1 MKFLF
6 QIGFY
11 INLYNHSGMH
21 MADALVS
28 PLVAGVMGTVSAAF
42 LVVAAKKVRKSQT
55 ESIVPLMGVMGAF
68 VFAAQMINF
77 SIPGTGSS
85 GHIIGGV
92 LLAVLLG
99 PWAGLIVLS
108 SVLVIQCLLF
118 ADGGLMALGCNIFN
132 MAVCMCLIAYPLIF
146 KLLVRYPVSYG
157 KIIRLSVSTC
167 IFGLLLGAVAVTVET
182 KASGITALPMM
193 QFLWFMVPIHLVIG
207 LGEGLATAAV
217 LCFIQKYK
225 PELLLPADQNRPTF
239 SKQLFQFGKTFFFFA
254 ILAFFL
260 GITFNWIASSEPDG
274 LEWSVEKVAGTAEI
288 TTGTTSKVYGVM
300 QSFQES
306 TALLPKYNNQFA
318 GIIGGVFVLV
328 FTWGI
333 ARLVYRKKRMVTE
346 YEE

>member
-1 MKFLF
+1 
-6 QIGFY
+6 
-11 INLYNHSGMH
+11 MH

-28 PLVAGVMGTVSAAF
+28 PLVAGVMGIVSATF

-68 VFAAQMINF
+68 VFAAQMVNF

-85 GHIIGGV
+85 GHIVGGV

-108 SVLVIQCLLF
+108 SVLVVQCLLF
-118 ADGGLMALGCNIFN
+118 ADGGLIALGCNIFN
-132 MAVCMCLIAYPLIF
+132 MAVCTCLIAYPLIF
-146 KLLVRYPVSYG
+146 KSFMRYPVSYE
-157 KIIRLSVSTC
+157 KIIGLSVSTC

-182 KASGITALPMM
+182 KASGITALPLT
-193 QFLWFMVPIHLVIG
+193 QFLWFMLPIHSVIG
-207 LGEGLATAAV
+207 LGEGLATAAI

-225 PELLLPADQNRPTF
+225 PELLLPADQKMPTA
-239 SKQLFQFGKTFFFFA
+239 SKRIFRFGTTFFFFA
-254 ILAFFL
+254 ILAFLL

-274 LEWSVEKVAGTAEI
+274 LEWSIEKI
-288 TTGTTSKVYGVM
+288 TGTTEIDVESASKTHKAVRD
-300 QSFQES
+300 FQES
-306 TALLPKYNNQFA
+306 TALMPEYNSQYA
-318 GIIGGVFVLV
+318 GIVGGVLVLV

-333 ARLVYRKKRMVTE
+333 TRLVYRKKKMVTE